1 MKILSLRFKN
11 INSLKD
17 EWKIDFTA
25 SPFAENGLFAIIG
38 PTGSGKTTILDA
50 ICLALYHR
58 TPRLSVISK
67 STNELMTRGTSECL
81 AEVEFEVK
89 GVGYRAFWS
98 QRRARDNADGNLQDA
113 QVELAQIADGKII
126 ASQIKIKSDAIE
138 KITGL
143 DFARFTK
150 SMMLSQGEF
159 AAFLNAD
166 ANLRAELLEELTGTE
181 IYGLISERVHQE
193 FSQSKQQLQLLESQ
207 INHVQV
213 LSAEQ
218 VIENETLQQT
228 LSCELHKIHL
238 QIESK
243 KLFLQWHQQFSQST
257 QHHLVCKQALEKAK
271 QAIEKQQ
278 GELQKLVESEP
289 AQQLK
294 PIFEQRTYLA
304 KKLADL
310 STQIESLSLQLE
322 QSNIKVGQNEQA
334 YINQQVSVDAAK
346 TTHKQLLLLIDQ
358 QIIPLD
364 HDIKV
369 LKMQVER
376 EQQTLAKQQ
385 QEHQGV
391 SQRLVDTQHSIA
403 NINQNQHHLTT
414 LVDQF
419 PQGQVIAQHIASWKT
434 QYQQCLSQSQS
445 LQEYRAEIEVHTHA
459 SAMQQQQID
468 DVQKNITVNHEQV
481 ALVGSEQKAL
491 HDVINQLLAGRTESD
506 LQNEYQHLL
515 EQQSLREK
523 LAQLAQDYAQGRQAC
538 AEGEQAIKRRQLDM
552 AAQDKTLTQTR
563 GQWSDKNQQLKDVQQ
578 LLKQEQRIADLTI
591 ERAKLVEGEP
601 CALCGSTE
609 HPLVSSYQTLDLSHT
624 EHREAALLDELER
637 LKKLGEQQKQAL
649 VELTYMQQNQ
659 QSAMQELQ
667 AKLLQ
672 YHQQATACC
681 QALGVS
687 FDLDAVQCQQTITDY
702 MTSVDDHKK
711 QLSGVMLQLKA
722 VNDSASQL
730 IEQKTQLEQRQ
741 NADNSKL
748 QLAQL
753 ELKSALQQIDKHNH
767 QINLIESN
775 LSAIKQ
781 QLLNHIQK
789 CDLPLPEWADIA
801 SWLYALEADIQQ
813 WLDARQTQESNRQ
826 QLALLEQ
833 ESQQYQYQATQNTEQ
848 ISLTQTGL
856 TKTQQDLQLKQ
867 QQRAD
872 LLADKQVD
880 EVKHQSEHELGRQE
894 SDLQTKLARLQ
905 ESKTQIQT
913 LTTQKLGLSQQL
925 ELEHK
930 DHQQVVARWHQALA
944 ASPFENEHEFQH
956 ALLTPEE
963 HQRLTALK
971 RQLDNQLQESQ
982 VLFTQAANNNH
993 ELQRQGEQQAFN
1005 VLQIDE
1011 VNLEQ
1016 QALLERQHLQQQTL
1030 WQCQHTLKQ
1039 DLELKAQ
1046 QQTLLNQFTLA
1057 KQDYDDIAYLHGL
1070 IGSQK
1075 GDKFRRF
1082 AQGLTLDHLVELANR
1097 QLDRLHGRYHLERKD
1112 SEALELQVLDTWQGD
1127 AIRDTRTLSG
1137 GESFLVSLALALAL
1151 SDLVSHKT
1159 SIDSLFLDEG
1169 FGTLDSQTLDTA
1181 LDALDNLNASGKMIG
1196 VISHIEAMKERIAV
1210 QIKVNKINGLGVSK
1224 LQNQFA
1230 VS

>member
-58 TPRLSVISK
+58 TPRLAVISK

-113 QVELAQIADGKII
+113 QVELAQMADGKII
-126 ASQIKIKSDAIE
+126 ASQIKSKSDAIE

-166 ANLRAELLEELTGTE
+166 ANVRAELLEELTGTE

-213 LSAEQ
+213 LTAEQ
-218 VIENETLQQT
+218 VTENETQQQT
-228 LSCELHKIHL
+228 LTRDLKQL
-238 QIESK
+238 QQQIEHK
-243 KLFLQWHQQFSQST
+243 KQFLQWHKQLTHSSE
-257 QHHLVCKQALEKAK
+257 HHLACQQAFEQAK
-271 QAIEKQQ
+271 QAIVDQQ
-278 GELQKLVESEP
+278 SGLQKLADSEP

-294 PIFEQRTYLA
+294 PIFEQQAYLA

-310 STQIESLSLQLE
+310 SMQIEGIGQQLQ
-322 QSNIKVGQNEQA
+322 QANIKVSLNEQVYTA
-334 YINQQVSVDAAK
+334 QQLSVDAAK
-346 TTHKQLLLLIDQ
+346 TSHKQLLRLIDQ

-364 HDIKV
+364 HEIKV
-369 LKMQVER
+369 LTQQFER
-376 EQQTLAKQQ
+376 EQQSFAKQQ
-385 QEHQGV
+385 LEQQGL
-391 SQRLVDTQHSIA
+391 SKRLIDNQDAIA
-403 NINQNQHHLTT
+403 NINQNQHHLST
-414 LVDQF
+414 LVGQF
-419 PQGQVIAQHIASWKT
+419 PQGQVIAQHIAAWKSQHQQWLSQAKT
-434 QYQQCLSQSQS
+434 Q
-445 LQEYRAEIEVHTHA
+445 QEYRAEIEVQTYT
-459 SAMQQQQID
+459 SDMLQQQID
-468 DVQKNITVNHEQV
+468 DVQKSITVNRDQV
-481 ALVGSEQKAL
+481 ALLNGEQQNL
-491 HDVINQLLAGRTESD
+491 QTNISQLLAGRTESD
-506 LQNEYQHLL
+506 LHNEYQQLL

-523 LAQLAQDYAQGRQAC
+523 LAQFSKDSIQGRQVC
-538 AEGEQAIKRRQLDM
+538 ADAEQAIQQRQLEI
-552 AAQDKTLTQTR
+552 AGKENALTQTR
-563 GQWSDKNQQLKDVQQ
+563 GLWSDKNVQLKDVQQ
-578 LLKQEQRIADLTI
+578 LLKQEHRIADLTR

-609 HPLVSSYQTLDLSHT
+609 HPLVSSYQKLDLSQT
-624 EHREAALLDELER
+624 EQREAVLLDELER
-637 LKKLGEQQKQAL
+637 LKTQGEQQKQDLA
-649 VELTYMQQNQ
+649 ELTYIQQNQ
-659 QSAMQELQ
+659 QSAIEEVQT
-667 AKLLQ
+667 KLLQ
-672 YHQQATACC
+672 YRQQTIDCC
-681 QALGVS
+681 QALDVS
-687 FDLDAVQCQQTITDY
+687 FDLDEIQSQQAIADY
-702 MTSVDDHKK
+702 IATVDEHKK
-711 QLSGVMLQLKA
+711 QLSDVMLKLK
-722 VNDSASQL
+722 VLNDSVSQV
-730 IEQKTQLEQRQ
+730 IEQRTQLEQRQ

-753 ELKSALQQIDKHNH
+753 ELKTALQQIDKHNH

-781 QLLNHIQK
+781 QLINHIQK

-813 WLDARQTQESNRQ
+813 WLDARQTQERNRQ

-833 ESQQYQYQATQNTEQ
+833 ELQQYQYQATQITEQ

-872 LLADKQVD
+872 LFADKQVD
-880 EVKHQSEHELGRQE
+880 EVKHQSEHELGLQE

-905 ESKTQIQT
+905 ESKAQIQT

-925 ELEHK
+925 ELEHQ
-930 DHQQVVARWHQALA
+930 DHQQVVERWHQALTV
-944 ASPFENEHEFQH
+944 SPFENEHEFQR

-982 VLFTQAANNNH
+982 VLFAQAAKNIN
-993 ELQRQGEQQAFN
+993 ELQQQGVLHAFDAMHLDD
-1005 VLQIDE
+1005 VT
-1011 VNLEQ
+1011 LEQ
-1016 QALLERQHLQQQTL
+1016 QTLLERQQFQQQIL
-1030 WQCQHTLKQ
+1030 WQCQHALKQ
-1039 DLELKAQ
+1039 DLELKQ
-1046 QQTLLNQFTLA
+1046 QQQNLLEQFSLA
-1057 KQDYDDIAYLHGL
+1057 KQDYDDIAYLQGL

-1097 QLDRLHGRYHLERKD
+1097 QLDRLHGRYQLERKD
-1112 SEALELQVLDTWQGD
+1112 TEALELQVLDTWQGD

-1230 VS
+1230 MS

>member
-98 QRRARDNADGNLQDA
+98 QRRARDNPDGNLQDA
-113 QVELAQIADGKII
+113 QVELAQMADGKII
-126 ASQIKIKSDAIE
+126 ASQIKLKSDAIE

-213 LSAEQ
+213 LSDDQ
-218 VIENETLQQT
+218 VAENETLQQT
-228 LSCELHKIHL
+228 LTLELKQL
-238 QIESK
+238 DEQIEHK
-243 KLFLQWHQQFSQST
+243 KVFLQWHKQLTQSC
-257 QHHLVCKQALEKAK
+257 QHHLACQQAFEQANKAIDA
-271 QAIEKQQ
+271 QHS
-278 GELQKLVESEP
+278 ELQKLADSEP

-294 PIFEQRTYLA
+294 PIFEQQAHLA

-310 STQIESLSLQLE
+310 SMQIENMGEKLQ
-322 QSNIKVGQNEQA
+322 QSNIKVSQDEQV
-334 YINQQVSVDAAK
+334 YIAQQLSVDAAK
-346 TTHKQLLLLIDQ
+346 TLHKQMLLLIDQ

-369 LKMQVER
+369 LKLQVER
-376 EQQTLAKQQ
+376 EQQTLAKQ
-385 QEHQGV
+385 ELAHQGV
-391 SQRLVDTQHSIA
+391 TKQLVDTQHAIE
-403 NINQNQHHLTT
+403 NINQNQHHLTA
-414 LVDQF
+414 LVEQF
-419 PQGQVIAQHIASWKT
+419 PQGQIIAQHIASWKT
-434 QYQQCLSQSQS
+434 QYQQWVSQAKSQ
-445 LQEYRAEIEVHTHA
+445 QQYRAERDEHTHA
-459 SAMQQQQID
+459 SALKQQQID
-468 DVQKNITVNHEQV
+468 NLLQSRSANREQV
-481 ALVGSEQKAL
+481 ALLVSEQQNL
-491 HDVINQLLAGRTESD
+491 QETINQLLAGRNEND
-506 LQNEYQHLL
+506 LHNQYQQLL

-523 LAQLAQDYAQGRQAC
+523 LAQCAQDYAQGRQKC
-538 AEGEQAIKRRQLDM
+538 ADTEQAINRRQLEM
-552 AAQDKTLTQTR
+552 AAQEQTLTQTR
-563 GQWSDKNQQLKDVQQ
+563 ERWSDKNLQLKDVQQ
-578 LLKQEQRIADLTI
+578 LLKQEQRIADLTH
-591 ERAKLVEGEP
+591 ERAKLIEGEP

-624 EHREAALLDELER
+624 EQREALLLDELER
-637 LKKLGEQQKQAL
+637 LKSQGEQQKQAL
-649 VELTYMQQNQ
+649 QEMTYLQQHQ

-672 YHQQATACC
+672 YYQQATDCC
-681 QALGVS
+681 QALGISV
-687 FDLDAVQCQQTITDY
+687 DLDDVQCQQAITDY
-702 MTSVDDHKK
+702 MTTVDEQKK
-711 QLSGVMLQLKA
+711 QLSDVMLQLKTHH
-722 VNDSASQL
+722 DSASQL
-730 IEQKTQLEQRQ
+730 TEHKTKLEQLL
-741 NADNSKL
+741 NAENSQL

-753 ELKSALQQIDKHNH
+753 ELKTAQQQIDKHGH

-775 LSAIKQ
+775 LSDIKQ
-781 QLLNHIQK
+781 QLINHIQT
-789 CDLPLPEWADIA
+789 CDLPLPDWADIA
-801 SWLYALEADIQQ
+801 SWLPTLEADIQQ
-813 WLDARQTQESNRQ
+813 WSNARQTLDNQRQ
-826 QLALLEQ
+826 QLTLLTQ
-833 ESQQYQYQATQNTEQ
+833 EAQQYQNQAAQ
-848 ISLTQTGL
+848 ISEQMRIAQAGL
-856 TKTQQDLQLKQ
+856 AETQQDLQVKQ
-867 QQRAD
+867 QQRMD
-872 LLADKQVD
+872 LFADKLVD
-880 EVKHQSEHELGRQE
+880 EVKQRSEYELALQE
-894 SDLQTKLARLQ
+894 SDLQNKFAQLQ
-905 ESKTQIQT
+905 DSKTQTQT
-913 LTTQKLGLSQQL
+913 LTTQKLSLIQQL
-925 ELEHK
+925 ELEQQE
-930 DHQQVVARWHQALA
+930 HQQVAKRWHQALT
-944 ASPFENEHEFQH
+944 ASPFETEAEYHH
-956 ALLTPEE
+956 ALLPPEE
-963 HQRLTALK
+963 HQRLSALK
-971 RQLDNQLQESQ
+971 RQLENQLQESQ
-982 VLFTQAANNNH
+982 VLLTQAAKNNH
-993 ELQRQGEQQAFN
+993 ELQLQGKQQGFDG
-1005 VLQIDE
+1005 LQIDE
-1011 VNLEQ
+1011 INKEQ
-1016 QALLERQHLQQQTL
+1016 QALLERQQLQQQTL

-1039 DLELKAQ
+1039 DLELKGQ
-1046 QQTLLNQFTLA
+1046 QQTLLNQLILA

-1097 QLDRLHGRYHLERKD
+1097 QLDRLHGRYQLERKD